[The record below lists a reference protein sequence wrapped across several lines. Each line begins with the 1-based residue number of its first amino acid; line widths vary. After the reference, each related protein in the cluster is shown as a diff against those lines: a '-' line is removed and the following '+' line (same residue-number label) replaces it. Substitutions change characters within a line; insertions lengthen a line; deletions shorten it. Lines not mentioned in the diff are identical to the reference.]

1 MAFES
6 YRKITGVI
14 RAIVT
19 GDSCCHQMISIMTD
33 NGIVNFNV
41 SMNTII
47 VDNIRL
53 RRGMRVAA
61 YYDANLPVPAIFP
74 PQYQAQLV
82 TALRQNQEV
91 MLNYF
96 DENLLAGDDSLQLNI
111 GPSTRISTI
120 NGQQFACNPGNM
132 ELLVYYTV
140 TTMSL
145 PPQTT
150 PQRVIVM
157 CPE

>member
-19 GDSCCHQMISIMTD
+19 GDSCCSQVISIMTD

-74 PQYQAQLV
+74 PQYQAQLI

-91 MLNYF
+91 MLNFF
-96 DENLLAGDDSLQLNI
+96 DEDMLAEDDSLQLNI
-111 GPSTRISTI
+111 GSQAGYIPGKGTCPVFL
-120 NGQQFACNPGNM
+120 QQKKYDLQQLQ
-132 ELLVYYTV
+132 ETEEV
-140 TTMSL
+140 
-145 PPQTT
+145 
-150 PQRVIVM
+150 
-157 CPE
+157 